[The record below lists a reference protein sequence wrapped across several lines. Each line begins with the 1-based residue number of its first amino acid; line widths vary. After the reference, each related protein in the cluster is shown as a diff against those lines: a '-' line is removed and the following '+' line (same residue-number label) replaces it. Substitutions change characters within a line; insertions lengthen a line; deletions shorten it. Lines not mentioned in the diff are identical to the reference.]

1 MKRTILFIYM
11 LVSTLSCF
19 SQKSILDEYIRIGI
33 ENNPALQQKQG
44 AYEKSLLSVKEAKG
58 MFLPNVSLDAR
69 YSIAEG
75 GRVIEIPVDQ
85 MLNPVYQNLNII
97 NRNLYGDLFPD
108 YPMLDPQFINFLRPT
123 EHETKVRIVQP
134 ILNSQVLFNYSIKK
148 ELSKAERA
156 ELDRYKRQLVAEIEV
171 AYYQHLQSLEYEK
184 LLAETERLVLENL
197 RVNRRLY
204 ENDKIT
210 IDNVYRA
217 ETELQKVRKLQTNA
231 LKAKNLSRAAFNS
244 LLNFPLDSAI
254 VVDTLAFISKPTY
267 DLPQAQASALAHR
280 EELKMMNYYDKAS
293 EENIKLNRFNKLPTI
308 TGVIDYGYQG
318 EKYQFSSDYDFFMA
332 SVVLKWDLFKG
343 FQNKHKLDQ
352 SRVDRSIL
360 EAKTIELRN
369 QINLQVMNA
378 YYELEAAF
386 KEISIAEMEENSTRK
401 TFDIVQKRYAIGQES
416 MIEYIDARTAY
427 TNAQHSLILSKYG
440 YLIKKVEFEKIAC
453 LKDLNF

>member
-1 MKRTILFIYM
+1 MKKTILIFIIPA
-11 LVSTLSCF
+11 LTLNCF
-19 SQKSILDEYIRIGI
+19 SQKSILDEYIRIGL

-69 YSIAEG
+69 YTKAEG

-85 MLNPVYQNLNII
+85 MLNPVYQNLNLI

-134 ILNSQVLFNYSIKK
+134 ILNSQILFNHKIKK
-148 ELSKAERA
+148 ELSNAERA
-156 ELDRYKRQLVAEIEV
+156 EFDRYKRQLIAEIEV

-184 LLAETERLVLENL
+184 LLAETERLVMENL

-217 ETELQKVRKLQTNA
+217 ETELQRVKKMQTNA
-231 LKAKNLSRAAFNS
+231 AKTKNLSRAAFNS
-244 LLNFPLDSAI
+244 LLNFPLDSSI
-254 VVDTLAFISKPTY
+254 VVDTLIFISKPTF
-267 DLPQAQASALAHR
+267 DLTQAKVSALGHR
-280 EELKMMNYYDKAS
+280 EELLMMNYYDRAS
-293 EENIKLNRFNKLPTI
+293 EENIKLNRFNSLPTI

-318 EKYQFSSDYDFFMA
+318 EKYQFGNDFDFFMA

-343 FQNKHKLDQ
+343 FQNRHKLEQ
-352 SRVDRSIL
+352 SRIERSIL
-360 EAKTIELRN
+360 ESRTTELQN
-369 QINLQVMNA
+369 QINLQVMNS
-378 YYELEAAF
+378 YYELDAAY
-386 KEISIAEMEENSTRK
+386 KEISIAEMEVNSTQK
-401 TFDIVQKRYAIGQES
+401 TFEIVQKRFAIGQAS

-427 TNAQHSLILSKYG
+427 TNAQHGLILGKYG